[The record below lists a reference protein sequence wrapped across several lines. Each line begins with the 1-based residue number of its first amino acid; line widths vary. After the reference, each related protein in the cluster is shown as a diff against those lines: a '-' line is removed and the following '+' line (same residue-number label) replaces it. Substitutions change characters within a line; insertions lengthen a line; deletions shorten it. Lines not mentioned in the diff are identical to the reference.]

1 MAGRIRRFL
10 TSPTG
15 TLGTFAL
22 AAALLLGSS
31 VGGARAALTYYSET
45 YTSRVQMYDIGVT
58 LLENEKEVSWRNYDS
73 GRDNGSWI
81 EETGVLLQNMVPEG
95 EQFRIGAWYPEVL
108 QVRNSGTIN
117 QYVRVNVYRYWLDKD
132 GKRMQELE
140 PGLIDLDLC
149 TDNGWIIDEKSST
162 EERTILYYRNVL
174 NSGEISPAFADRL
187 KVDQS
192 VTAKV
197 TQRQEGNKII
207 TTYDYDGVQFC
218 LEAAVDAVQEH
229 NAEDAIWSAWGRR
242 VTVNNG
248 VLSL

>member
-1 MAGRIRRFL
+1 
-10 TSPTG
+10 
-15 TLGTFAL
+15 
-22 AAALLLGSS
+22 
-31 VGGARAALTYYSET
+31 
-45 YTSRVQMYDIGVT
+45 MYDIGVT

-117 QYVRVNVYRYWLDKD
+117 QYVRVSVYRYWLDKD

-149 TDNGWIIDEKSST
+149 TDNGWIIDEESST